1 MGGPEGSGMSNG
13 LPAEPG
19 KEGSKVHGGL
29 GATKGNSRSPC
40 HILPQYDCLQLLF
53 LATEAT
59 VTKSWAGVQGKHGSV
74 KGGGTTKGDTTL
86 TFPWNNTTTWGHR
99 SKQPK

>member
-1 MGGPEGSGMSNG
+1 MSNG

-53 LATEAT
+53 LATEAP

-74 KGGGTTKGDTTL
+74 KGGRTTF
-86 TFPWNNTTTWGHR
+86 TFPCNNTTTWGHR
-99 SKQPK
+99 SKLPQ